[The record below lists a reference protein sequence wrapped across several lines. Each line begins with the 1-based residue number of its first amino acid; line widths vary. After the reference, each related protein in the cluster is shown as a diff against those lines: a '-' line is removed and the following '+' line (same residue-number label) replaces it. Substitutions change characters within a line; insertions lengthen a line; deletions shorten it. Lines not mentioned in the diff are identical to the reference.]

1 MLQKSRRPGRM
12 TYGSGIQMVQALCVA
27 AAIVLWPLAAHAQ
40 TTPAAPAKVDI
51 NNATQ
56 KDLESL
62 PGVGSATAKK
72 IMAGRPYSAVGDLAK
87 AGVSAKVIQD
97 VTPLVM
103 VGTPSATSATKP
115 AKPAKTKGASA
126 ATTPPLDLNS
136 ATEAQLDTLPN
147 VGPATAKKIIAG
159 RPYTAVSDLSKAGL
173 TEKTITAITPLV
185 TIGTT
190 APSATAPT
198 TPTTPPTPTTT
209 PTTTSTSK
217 PAVAGTP
224 QVPPVKGM
232 VWVNLSTKVYHK
244 EGDVYY
250 GNTKNG
256 KFMTEAD
263 AIKAGY
269 HLAKTSGG
277 GLLASHASSLP
288 AFQPSSLR

>member
-1 MLQKSRRPGRM
+1 MLRRM
-12 TYGSGIQMVQALCVA
+12 TYRSGLQVVQAACVA
-27 AAIVLWPLAAHAQ
+27 AAMVLLPLAAHAQ
-40 TTPAAPAKVDI
+40 TAPAAPAKVDI
-51 NNATQ
+51 NNATS

-72 IMAGRPYSAVGDLAK
+72 IIAGRPYSAVADLAK

-97 VTPLVM
+97 ITPLVM
-103 VGTPSATSATKP
+103 VGTPAATSATKP
-115 AKPAKTKGASA
+115 AKPAKSKAAASTA
-126 ATTPPLDLNS
+126 APVDLNS
-136 ATEAQLDTLPN
+136 ATEAQLETLPN

-159 RPYTAVSDLSKAGL
+159 RPYAAVSDLSKAGL
-173 TEKTITAITPLV
+173 TAKAITAMTPLV
-185 TIGTT
+185 TVGGTAPPPGAPGTT
-190 APSATAPT
+190 TVPTPPT
-198 TPTTPPTPTTT
+198 TPTTSSST
-209 PTTTSTSK
+209 TSK
-217 PAVAGTP
+217 PAVTGTP

-277 GLLASHASSLP
+277 GS
-288 AFQPSSLR
+288 

>member
-1 MLQKSRRPGRM
+1 V
-12 TYGSGIQMVQALCVA
+12 VQAACVA
-27 AAIVLWPLAAHAQ
+27 AAVVLLPLAAHAQ
-40 TTPAAPAKVDI
+40 TAPAAPAKVDI

-56 KDLESL
+56 KDLENL

-72 IMAGRPYSAVGDLAK
+72 IIAGRPYSAVGDLAK

-97 VTPLVM
+97 LTPLVM
-103 VGTPSATSATKP
+103 VGTPAATSATKP
-115 AKPAKTKGASA
+115 AKPAKTKTAASTTGA
-126 ATTPPLDLNS
+126 PVDLNS
-136 ATEAQLDTLPN
+136 ATQAQLEALPN

-173 TEKTITAITPLV
+173 TAKTISAMTPLV
-185 TIGTT
+185 TVGGT
-190 APSATAPT
+190 APPPGTPGST
-198 TPTTPPTPTTT
+198 TPSTTTT
-209 PTTTSTSK
+209 PATTPSSTTSK
-217 PAVAGTP
+217 PAVTGTP

-269 HLAKTSGG
+269 HLAKGSG
-277 GLLASHASSLP
+277 P
-288 AFQPSSLR
+288 AGVSRA

>member
-1 MLQKSRRPGRM
+1 MHMLRRISDWSRF
-12 TYGSGIQMVQALCVA
+12 QVVQAACVA
-27 AAIVLWPLAAHAQ
+27 AAIALLPLAAHAQ
-40 TTPAAPAKVDI
+40 TAPAVPAKVDI

-56 KDLESL
+56 KDLENL

-72 IMAGRPYSAVGDLAK
+72 IIAGRPYSAVGDLAK

-97 VTPLVM
+97 ITPLVM
-103 VGTPSATSATKP
+103 VGTPGATSATKP
-115 AKPAKTKGASA
+115 AKPAKTKAASS
-126 ATTPPLDLNS
+126 TTTAPVDLNS
-136 ATEAQLDTLPN
+136 ATEAQLEALPN
-147 VGPATAKKIIAG
+147 VGAATAKKIIAG

-173 TEKTITAITPLV
+173 TAKTITAITPLV
-185 TIGTT
+185 TVGAAAPPPATPGAPGTPGAT
-190 APSATAPT
+190 SAAT
-198 TPTTPPTPTTT
+198 TPA
-209 PTTTSTSK
+209 TTSSTTSK
-217 PAVAGTP
+217 PAVTGTP

-277 GLLASHASSLP
+277 G
-288 AFQPSSLR
+288 R